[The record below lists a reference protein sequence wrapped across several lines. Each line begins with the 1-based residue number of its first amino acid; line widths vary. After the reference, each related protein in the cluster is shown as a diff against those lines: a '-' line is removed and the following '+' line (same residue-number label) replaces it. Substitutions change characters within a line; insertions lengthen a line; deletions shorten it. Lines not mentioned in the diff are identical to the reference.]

1 MTNVK
6 RITLITVCLAAI
18 LPGNGLWAQQTE
30 ATGTT
35 QTADSVS
42 MPAQWD
48 LQSCIDYAL
57 QQNISIRRNRI
68 NAQST
73 QVDVKTAKAAL
84 FPSLSFSSSQ
94 NLVNRPYQ
102 ESSSIISGSEVLKSS
117 NKTTYNGNYGLNAQW
132 TVYNGSKRL
141 KTIEQEKLN
150 NRVADLDVATSE
162 NDIEQSIAQVYIQIL
177 YAAESV
183 KVNENT
189 LQVSEAQRDRGKQ
202 LLDAGSI
209 ARSDYAQLEAQVS
222 TDRYQLVTAQ
232 ATLQDYKLQLKQLLE
247 LDGEKEMTLYIPTPG
262 DENVL
267 SPLPSKTYVYR
278 SALTLRP
285 EIEAGRLNVKASEL
299 DIDIARSGYIPTVS
313 LSAGIGS
320 TNTNGND
327 FTFGEQIKQNWNN
340 SLGVTVSVPI
350 FNNRQTKSAVQKA
363 KIQKQSSE
371 LDLLDSQKA
380 LYKTIEGLWLDANSA
395 QQRYVAATEKLR
407 STQTSYDLIQE
418 QFNLGM
424 KNTVELLTEKNNL
437 LNAQQETLQ
446 AKYMAILNTQLLKFY
461 QGEKITL

>member
-6 RITLITVCLAAI
+6 RITLITVCLMAAI

-141 KTIEQEKLN
+141 EN
-150 NRVADLDVATSE
+150 NRTG
-162 NDIEQSIAQVYIQIL
+162 
-177 YAAESV
+177 
-183 KVNENT
+183 
-189 LQVSEAQRDRGKQ
+189 EA
-202 LLDAGSI
+202 
-209 ARSDYAQLEAQVS
+209 
-222 TDRYQLVTAQ
+222 
-232 ATLQDYKLQLKQLLE
+232 
-247 LDGEKEMTLYIPTPG
+247 
-262 DENVL
+262 
-267 SPLPSKTYVYR
+267 
-278 SALTLRP
+278 
-285 EIEAGRLNVKASEL
+285 
-299 DIDIARSGYIPTVS
+299 
-313 LSAGIGS
+313 
-320 TNTNGND
+320 
-327 FTFGEQIKQNWNN
+327 
-340 SLGVTVSVPI
+340 
-350 FNNRQTKSAVQKA
+350 
-363 KIQKQSSE
+363 
-371 LDLLDSQKA
+371 
-380 LYKTIEGLWLDANSA
+380 
-395 QQRYVAATEKLR
+395 
-407 STQTSYDLIQE
+407 
-418 QFNLGM
+418 
-424 KNTVELLTEKNNL
+424 
-437 LNAQQETLQ
+437 
-446 AKYMAILNTQLLKFY
+446 
-461 QGEKITL
+461 

>member
-247 LDGEKEMTLYIPTPG
+247 LDGEQEMQVYLPALG

-267 SPLPSKTYVYR
+267 SPLQNGCLSFRCGPPPGNRGKQAQCRGIGTGDRNRQIGISAQRQPDSRYR
-278 SALTLRP
+278 YQPYQRKRLHLR
-285 EIEAGRLNVKASEL
+285 RASEK
-299 DIDIARSGYIPTVS
+299 RM
-313 LSAGIGS
+313 
-320 TNTNGND
+320 
-327 FTFGEQIKQNWNN
+327 EQ
-340 SLGVTVSVPI
+340 LH
-350 FNNRQTKSAVQKA
+350 R
-363 KIQKQSSE
+363 
-371 LDLLDSQKA
+371 
-380 LYKTIEGLWLDANSA
+380 
-395 QQRYVAATEKLR
+395 
-407 STQTSYDLIQE
+407 TQHQCP
-418 QFNLGM
+418 NL
-424 KNTVELLTEKNNL
+424 
-437 LNAQQETLQ
+437 
-446 AKYMAILNTQLLKFY
+446 
-461 QGEKITL
+461 